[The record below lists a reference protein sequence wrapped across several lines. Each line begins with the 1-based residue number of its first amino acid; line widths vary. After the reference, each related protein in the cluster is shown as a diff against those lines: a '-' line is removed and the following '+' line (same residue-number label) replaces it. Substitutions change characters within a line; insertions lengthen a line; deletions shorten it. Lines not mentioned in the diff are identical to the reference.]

1 MINFLKSLNG
11 RLIFDVPNWY
21 DTCCSPAKSVIS
33 ADYTELLP
41 SEMRFG
47 ARPIMLP
54 LLLAARTGIIL
65 WLTLAL
71 MPFEV
76 AIDAI
81 EAEIDREMTANG

>member
-1 MINFLKSLNG
+1 
-11 RLIFDVPNWY
+11 
-21 DTCCSPAKSVIS
+21 
-33 ADYTELLP
+33 
-41 SEMRFG
+41 
-47 ARPIMLP
+47 MLP